1 MPSTRRRPFHTV
13 KSPVSIF
20 HDSSDFTS
28 DTLDPLFVSSFLS
41 SFLFFFLPLTTV
53 FPLFL
58 SFPLYENTLDVRI
71 VSASSFVVRVQSLNS
86 LTLSIVVS
94 LIISRGTA

>member
-1 MPSTRRRPFHTV
+1 MLSTRRRPFHTV

-58 SFPLYENTLDVRI
+58 SFPLYENTLVRI

>member
-28 DTLDPLFVSSFLS
+28 DTLDPLFFLPF
-41 SFLFFFLPLTTV
+41 FLFFFLPLTTV

-58 SFPLYENTLDVRI
+58 SFPLYENTLVRI

-94 LIISRGTA
+94 LIISRGAA